1 MTWYKIV
8 VYIHIVSAIGWV
20 GGILFLGLV
29 AAPAARQLEDEARS
43 KIMNELGSRFVTV
56 GYTLLGVLA
65 VTGVIQAGFRG
76 ATVAT
81 FLDGSFFAASEFGRR
96 LGLKLLFIVLML
108 GVSVSHDFYVGPAAV
123 RAAEAGK
130 DTAKLRKV
138 ASWLARI
145 TAVLALVVI
154 AYAMQLVR

>member
-1 MTWYKIV
+1 MSWYKVV
-8 VYIHIVSAIGWV
+8 VYSHIVSAIGWV

-29 AAPAARQLEDEARS
+29 AAPAARQLDDTARS
-43 KIMNELGSRFVTV
+43 KIMNELGSRFVKV

-65 VTGVIQAGFRG
+65 VTGIIQAGFHG

-81 FLDGSFFAASEFGRR
+81 FLNGSFFAASTFGRR

-123 RAAEAGK
+123 RAAQEGR
-130 DTAKLRKV
+130 DTARLRKI

-145 TAVLALVVI
+145 TALLALIVI